1 MQSMIDF
8 LSRYGV
14 IPTYS
19 FPVDCIRLEVLSDE
33 NLHKSPWE
41 QDINLDRDARIGIVE
56 YAPGA
61 EVVSNGRVWISRG
74 IAHQPRQFRYELFYR
89 DCSHCRHIA
98 TAFDRESVPHECPK
112 CGTKFSGPTR
122 WMIEPRG
129 FITSLDEQDGKRP
142 GKSRLKAAPSQEI
155 ALINSA
161 PEDRFDVNTDVFGV
175 SWAIQSARQGKL
187 LVLNRGKGS
196 GYKRCRCGFT
206 DVITGD
212 PYKFPLS
219 PHKDPYTG
227 RNCDL
232 PLTMGIGPQ
241 DLGHEFHT
249 DVLQIRLDHPPEPPA
264 SLGEADELA
273 AYLNGIARTLTEA
286 CKLAVGRILQI
297 DEGQV
302 AATYRWRLGGGIEIV
317 IYDTV
322 SGGAG
327 YVRRFL
333 NNHSV
338 RELLEEMESR
348 LSCTC
353 TTGCRKC
360 LFGYSNQYYWQEFR
374 REDALRWLHVIRRHE
389 RQGEEGLKPISFGE
403 VLRGLN
409 QLSIISLVC
418 PYLGDFTSLLWQ
430 EEAETET
437 WAMHEHFPA
446 WKQMEDWL
454 RSGKT
459 VRIFT
464 RVLPNFRNPN
474 QPKAVLAADWMRPHV
489 KSGKLQILPIKST
502 GKLDARLRTVIP
514 EGRNA
519 NFKAI
524 YDVCSD
530 TPLFDQLFSERL
542 LVQSDLDEDPIQL
555 AFAHCDPIEPTR
567 LDAPDNIH
575 RVEYRAGQVLHL
587 ERDFDFLRAKSV
599 ESILVRDPYLFHSTE
614 SVDALES
621 ILKTWSQIIPGLPES
636 LTFQYWEETRLTD
649 ALRVESLVRDFKN
662 VRLPAL
668 QIEKARI
675 VALRKRSGAD
685 FHDRRIEFTVI
696 EVGKPALGKRG
707 IAKKET
713 VKRLKAIVELS
724 GGILRLVSTEKEC
737 CVYRFWSNA

>member
-1 MQSMIDF
+1 VILHRLFERLTIFAALKFANKAAVSTAATLTGPFFSF
-8 LSRYGV
+8 LSFSSRVSYGRATDPAGSSPGTTG
-14 IPTYS
+14 IPH
-19 FPVDCIRLEVLSDE
+19 R
-33 NLHKSPWE
+33 
-41 QDINLDRDARIGIVE
+41 G
-56 YAPGA
+56 
-61 EVVSNGRVWISRG
+61 GR
-74 IAHQPRQFRYELFYR
+74 
-89 DCSHCRHIA
+89 
-98 TAFDRESVPHECPK
+98 
-112 CGTKFSGPTR
+112 
-122 WMIEPRG
+122 
-129 FITSLDEQDGKRP
+129 
-142 GKSRLKAAPSQEI
+142 
-155 ALINSA
+155 
-161 PEDRFDVNTDVFGV
+161 
-175 SWAIQSARQGKL
+175 
-187 LVLNRGKGS
+187 
-196 GYKRCRCGFT
+196 
-206 DVITGD
+206 TG
-212 PYKFPLS
+212 
-219 PHKDPYTG
+219 
-227 RNCDL
+227 
-232 PLTMGIGPQ
+232 
-241 DLGHEFHT
+241 
-249 DVLQIRLDHPPEPPA
+249 
-264 SLGEADELA
+264 
-273 AYLNGIARTLTEA
+273 AYLNGNARTLTEA
-286 CKLAVGRILQI
+286 CKLAVSRILQI

-338 RELLEEMESR
+338 RELLAGMESR

-353 TTGCRKC
+353 TAGCRKDE
-360 LFGYSNQYYWQEFR
+360 Q
-374 REDALRWLHVIRRHE
+374 
-389 RQGEEGLKPISFGE
+389 GLKPISFGE
-403 VLRGLN
+403 VIRNLN
-409 QLSIISLVC
+409 HLPIISLVG
-418 PYLGDFTSLLWQ
+418 PYLGDFTSPFWR

-437 WAMHEHFPA
+437 WSMHAHFPA
-446 WKQMEDWL
+446 WKQIEDWL

-464 RVLPNFRNPN
+464 RVLPDFRNPN

-489 KSGKLQILPIKST
+489 KSGKLEIIPINST
-502 GKLDARLRTVIP
+502 GKVDARLRTVIP

-519 NFKAI
+519 TFRAI
-524 YDVCSD
+524 YDVYSD

-542 LVQSDLDEDPIQL
+542 LVQSDLDEDPIPL

-575 RVEYRAGQVLHL
+575 RVEYRAGQVRHL

-662 VRLPAL
+662 VKLPAL

-737 CVYRFWSNA
+737 CIYRFWSNAQSATL